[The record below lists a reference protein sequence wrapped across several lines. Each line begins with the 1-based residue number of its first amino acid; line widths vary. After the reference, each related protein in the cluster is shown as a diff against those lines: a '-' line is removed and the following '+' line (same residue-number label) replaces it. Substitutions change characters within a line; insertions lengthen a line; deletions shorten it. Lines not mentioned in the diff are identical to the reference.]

1 MTFRTYWTSCCRF
14 CRWQNCDSMPRA
26 SPLNA
31 EFYTEDIL
39 AILAQLSLAEEFIRT
54 ILPGDMDYRL
64 FKSEAD
70 QMIKIW
76 EGFGKALKK
85 NKPIKYTPSLSPEAK
100 KYLKRYSKFVALN
113 LVELRNKA
121 QTNTIVPVKTEFE
134 KIELERYKLRTEG
147 FILNFENTEDN
158 STKAFIKLVKDTQQ
172 LIFR

>member
-1 MTFRTYWTSCCRF
+1 M
-14 CRWQNCDSMPRA
+14 
-26 SPLNA
+26 
-31 EFYTEDIL
+31 

-64 FKSEAD
+64 FNSEAN

-76 EGFGKALKK
+76 EGFRKAYKK
-85 NKPIKYTPSLSPEAK
+85 NKPLKYTPSLSPEAK
-100 KYLKRYSKFVALN
+100 RYLKRYSKSVAFN

>member
-1 MTFRTYWTSCCRF
+1 
-14 CRWQNCDSMPRA
+14 MPRA

-31 EFYTEDIL
+31 EFYTEDDL

-54 ILPGDMDYRL
+54 ILPGDMDYKL

-85 NKPIKYTPSLSPEAK
+85 NKPLKYNPSLSPEAK

>member
-1 MTFRTYWTSCCRF
+1 
-14 CRWQNCDSMPRA
+14 MPRA

-31 EFYTEDIL
+31 EFYTEDNL

-64 FKSEAD
+64 FNSEAN
-70 QMIKIW
+70 QIIKIW

-85 NKPIKYTPSLSPEAK
+85 NKPLKYNPSLSPEAK

-147 FILNFENTEDN
+147 FILNFEHTEDK
-158 STKAFIKLVKDTQQ
+158 SVKAFVKLVKDTQQ

>member
-1 MTFRTYWTSCCRF
+1 
-14 CRWQNCDSMPRA
+14 MPRA

-64 FKSEAD
+64 FNSEAN
-70 QMIKIW
+70 QIIKIW

-85 NKPIKYTPSLSPEAK
+85 NKPLKYNPSLSPEAK

-147 FILNFENTEDN
+147 FILNFEHTEDK
-158 STKAFIKLVKDTQQ
+158 SVKAFVKLVKDTQQ

>member
-1 MTFRTYWTSCCRF
+1 
-14 CRWQNCDSMPRA
+14 MPRA

-31 EFYTEDIL
+31 EFYTEDDL

-64 FKSEAD
+64 FNSEAN
-70 QMIKIW
+70 QIIKIW
-76 EGFGKALKK
+76 EGFRKAYKK

-100 KYLKRYSKFVALN
+100 MYLKRYSKSVALN
-113 LVELRNKA
+113 LMELRNKA
-121 QTNTIVPVKTEFE
+121 QIHTIIPVKTEYE

>member
-1 MTFRTYWTSCCRF
+1 
-14 CRWQNCDSMPRA
+14 MPRA

-31 EFYTEDIL
+31 EFYTEDDL

-64 FKSEAD
+64 FNSEAN
-70 QMIKIW
+70 QIIKIW
-76 EGFGKALKK
+76 EGFRKAYKK

-100 KYLKRYSKFVALN
+100 RYLKRYSKSVALN

>member
-1 MTFRTYWTSCCRF
+1 
-14 CRWQNCDSMPRA
+14 MPRA

-64 FKSEAD
+64 FNSEAN
-70 QMIKIW
+70 QIIKIW

-100 KYLKRYSKFVALN
+100 RYLKKYSKSVAFSLMD
-113 LVELRNKA
+113 LRKKA
-121 QTNTIVPVKTEFE
+121 QINTILPVKTEYE

-147 FILNFENTEDN
+147 FILNFEHTEDK
-158 STKAFIKLVKDTQQ
+158 SVKAFVKLVKDTQQ

>member
-1 MTFRTYWTSCCRF
+1 
-14 CRWQNCDSMPRA
+14 MPRA

-54 ILPGDMDYRL
+54 ILPGDMDYKL

-85 NKPIKYTPSLSPEAK
+85 NKPLKYNPSLSPEAK

-147 FILNFENTEDN
+147 FILNFEHTEDK
-158 STKAFIKLVKDTQQ
+158 SVKAFVKLVKDTQQ

>member
-1 MTFRTYWTSCCRF
+1 M
-14 CRWQNCDSMPRA
+14 
-26 SPLNA
+26 
-31 EFYTEDIL
+31 

-54 ILPGDMDYRL
+54 ILPGDMDYKL

-70 QMIKIW
+70 QMIKVW
-76 EGFGKALKK
+76 EGFRKAYKK

-100 KYLKRYSKFVALN
+100 RYLKRYSKSVAFS

-121 QTNTIVPVKTEFE
+121 QTNTIVPVKAEFE

-147 FILNFENTEDN
+147 FILNFEHTEDK
-158 STKAFIKLVKDTQQ
+158 SVKAFVKLVKDTQQ

>member
-1 MTFRTYWTSCCRF
+1 ML
-14 CRWQNCDSMPRA
+14 RA
-26 SPLNA
+26 SLLNA
-31 EFYTEDIL
+31 EFYTEDDL

-64 FKSEAD
+64 FNSEAN
-70 QMIKIW
+70 QIIKIW

-85 NKPIKYTPSLSPEAK
+85 NKPLKYNPSLSPEAK

-147 FILNFENTEDN
+147 FILNFEHTEDK
-158 STKAFIKLVKDTQQ
+158 SVKAFVKLVKDTQQ

>member
-1 MTFRTYWTSCCRF
+1 
-14 CRWQNCDSMPRA
+14 MPRA

-31 EFYTEDIL
+31 EFYKEDDL

-54 ILPGDMDYRL
+54 ILPGDMDYKL

-70 QMIKIW
+70 QMIKVW
-76 EGFGKALKK
+76 EGFRKAYKK

-100 KYLKRYSKFVALN
+100 RYLKRYSKSVAFS

-121 QTNTIVPVKTEFE
+121 QTNTIVPVKAEFE

-147 FILNFENTEDN
+147 FILNFEHTEDK
-158 STKAFIKLVKDTQQ
+158 SVKAFVKLVKDTQQ

>member
-1 MTFRTYWTSCCRF
+1 M
-14 CRWQNCDSMPRA
+14 
-26 SPLNA
+26 
-31 EFYTEDIL
+31 

-64 FKSEAD
+64 FNSEAN
-70 QMIKIW
+70 QIIKVW
-76 EGFGKALKK
+76 EGFRKAYKK
-85 NKPIKYTPSLSPEAK
+85 NKPLKYTPSLSPEAK
-100 KYLKRYSKFVALN
+100 RYLKRYSKSVALN
-113 LVELRNKA
+113 LMELRNKA